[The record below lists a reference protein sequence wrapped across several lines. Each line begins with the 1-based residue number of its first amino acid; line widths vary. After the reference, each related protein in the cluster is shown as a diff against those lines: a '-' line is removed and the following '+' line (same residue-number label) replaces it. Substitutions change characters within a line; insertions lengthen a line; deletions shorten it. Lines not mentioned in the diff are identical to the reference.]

1 MFLVYHVISKNHVT
15 KGSFDFMGS
24 QGKLSS
30 SPISWPKA
38 LRKYNGFHLSRD
50 IMVFVCHVTLQ
61 DHVIKVF
68 NDLTVRSPSRYVT
81 IIPSLVAIDT
91 VAVEIQLLQFVTL
104 PEKILHVSGNG
115 TFLYFRKQI
124 PLKKHISGS
133 NFLSSKK
140 KNSLLK
146 HLLYFGKWNFLAPGL
161 KHFSYFWGELAKPEN
176 QTRSYSLELPAYY
189 CTHSSLAQL

>member
-1 MFLVYHVISKNHVT
+1 MFLVYHVISKNHVI

-24 QGKLSS
+24 QVKLSS

-68 NDLTVRSPSRYVT
+68 NDLAVRSPSRYVT

-104 PEKILHVSGNG
+104 PKSPG
-115 TFLYFRKQI
+115 TLWVGTHQGKLPSCQVWWPQRLWQWRCNDFC
-124 PLKKHISGS
+124 
-133 NFLSSKK
+133 LSR
-140 KNSLLK
+140 
-146 HLLYFGKWNFLAPGL
+146 GL
-161 KHFSYFWGELAKPEN
+161 
-176 QTRSYSLELPAYY
+176 TRPRDQSVV
-189 CTHSSLAQL
+189 

>member
-1 MFLVYHVISKNHVT
+1 MFLVYHVISKNHVI

-50 IMVFVCHVTLQ
+50 TMVFVCHVTLQ

-91 VAVEIQLLQFVTL
+91 GSGDTIALVCHVTR
-104 PEKILHVSGNG
+104 KNSSC
-115 TFLYFRKQI
+115 FRKRNFLIFQETDT
-124 PLKKHISGS
+124 LKKHISGS

-189 CTHSSLAQL
+189 CTHSSLA